1 MRYKFTE
8 VFQKNPNGSI
18 SPKIPVQIGG
28 VTMSPGVAFTSGVS
42 FSGVDIAQ
50 YQDKD
55 IDGDIVNG
63 ILIIKGFYN

>member
-8 VFQKNPNGSI
+8 VFQKNPNSSI